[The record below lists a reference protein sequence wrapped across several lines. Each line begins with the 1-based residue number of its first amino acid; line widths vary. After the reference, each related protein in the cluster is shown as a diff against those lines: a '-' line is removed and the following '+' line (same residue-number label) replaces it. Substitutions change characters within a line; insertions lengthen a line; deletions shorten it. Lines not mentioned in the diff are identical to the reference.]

1 MLKGG
6 TFFKAVTFKMIAYA
20 VLSNLSILLMYAKI
34 HSIASP
40 PPQKSEIIF
49 KHRIRNLNNISC
61 EVNRL

>member
-40 PPQKSEIIF
+40 PQKKQNHF
-49 KHRIRNLNNISC
+49 QAQNYKLKQHLQ
-61 EVNRL
+61 

>member
-1 MLKGG
+1 MEMLKGG

-40 PPQKSEIIF
+40 PPKKAKSFSSTE
-49 KHRIRNLNNISC
+49 L
-61 EVNRL
+61 ET